1 LRFMSGVPVLELFFA
16 SHTHLAGLG
25 IIYLIW

>member
-1 LRFMSGVPVLELFFA
+1 MSGVPVLELFFA